1 MEFRCLAFSS
11 IALVLLLLLNAP
23 AHGQQSDSPTDPSE
37 FARSNPQVSTKNDDD
52 DDVGSPARPG
62 DANPA
67 EFQRPG
73 VLQIEYGF
81 DAGFRSK
88 EARSEQAGSLTLRYS
103 PFERVLVELDVD
115 TVVSQVDRMGVRE
128 TSVGDTSLGVQ
139 FLGLRDT
146 KSHPAVAFAYFA
158 KLPTASRTKGLGS
171 GRTDHRIVILVSK
184 NVRKY
189 DVDINI
195 AYLNAGREGS
205 TKRDSGIGMAL
216 AISRELGK
224 RFGVI
229 GELSGQTL
237 DDSQAKGIFALSA
250 ITYKVNRRLQLDTG
264 MRFGLDPNSSR
275 VGLFAGFSVAVGNPF
290 KK

>member
-1 MEFRCLAFSS
+1 MNFRCLALSPLV
-11 IALVLLLLLNAP
+11 ALVLLLLLNAR
-23 AHGQQSDSPTDPSE
+23 AHGQKVNSPYTPEHAQTNEQVPPS
-37 FARSNPQVSTKNDDD
+37 DDD
-52 DDVGSPARPG
+52 EDVGSPARPG

-81 DAGFRSK
+81 DTGFRSK

-115 TVVSQVDRMGVRE
+115 TVVSQVDRIGNRE
-128 TSVGDTSLGVQ
+128 TGVGDTTVGVQ
-139 FLGLRDT
+139 FLAVRDT
-146 KSHPAVAFAYFA
+146 KTHPAVAFAYFA
-158 KLPTASRTKGLGS
+158 KLPTASHAKGLGS
-171 GRTDHRIVILVSK
+171 GRTDHRLVLLLSK
-184 NVRKY
+184 NFGKY
-189 DVDINI
+189 DADLNI
-195 AYLNAGREGS
+195 AYLNAGREGG

-216 AISRELGK
+216 AISRELSK

-229 GELSGQTL
+229 GELSGQSL
-237 DDSQAKGIFALSA
+237 DDSQSKGIFALSA

-275 VGLFAGFSVAVGNPF
+275 VGFFAGFSVAVGNPF
-290 KK
+290 RK